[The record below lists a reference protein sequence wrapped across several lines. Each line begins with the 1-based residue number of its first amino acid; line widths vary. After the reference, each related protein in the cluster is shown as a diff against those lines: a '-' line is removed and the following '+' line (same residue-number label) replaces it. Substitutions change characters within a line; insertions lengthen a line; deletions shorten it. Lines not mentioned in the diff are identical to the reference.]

1 MSSIVKFNKD
11 SHFQRIQA
19 SYVDDK
25 IKLSEFEEQMLERMK
40 FVFSLRL
47 KNKYS
52 KQQAVSKLESEYK
65 VSRATAYRD
74 YASASMLFGEIDD
87 VDARGEKMVLRE
99 QYWYLYQQNI
109 KERNWQEAKR
119 ALDSYRELFDFS
131 DTSGD
136 VDPDKIA
143 KHVYNI
149 KVSKKVEKALL
160 NTLKD
165 GVIDLNSFNPNA
177 EDIDFEEVKKND
189 QG

>member
-11 SHFQRIQA
+11 SHIQRIQA

-74 YASASMLFGEIDD
+74 YRSEERRVGKECR
-87 VDARGEKMVLRE
+87 ARWPRDQLNE
-99 QYWYLYQQNI
+99 N
-109 KERNWQEAKR
+109 
-119 ALDSYRELFDFS
+119 
-131 DTSGD
+131 
-136 VDPDKIA
+136 
-143 KHVYNI
+143 
-149 KVSKKVEKALL
+149 VSKVER
-160 NTLKD
+160 
-165 GVIDLNSFNPNA
+165 
-177 EDIDFEEVKKND
+177 EDY
-189 QG
+189 